1 MGAKSSELATPYCSR
16 TAFASSVR
24 PSASRAS
31 ATTLALSLAHAWSF
45 QGPCREQWCAPARL
59 TGLSVCVGFS

>member
-24 PSASRAS
+24 PSLEGVGS
-31 ATTLALSLAHAWSF
+31 ALALSLAHAWF
-45 QGPCREQWCAPARL
+45 GPRA
-59 TGLSVCVGFS
+59 LS